1 MRGQVT
7 PPFGLHTA
15 RFVSGLWCNSS
26 ISPCEGDGPG
36 ANPGFLTSFKQRLV
50 RFQHGIPVSNAELGT
65 RSAGFEVR
73 TSLRRLRLF
82 IRTDHDIQ
90 TFRACQSAL
99 NAVGGEKGFTFEF
112 ERQRHVQQIESAT
125 AEPFGVP
132 LRQAARRFNC

>member
-1 MRGQVT
+1 MKFW
-7 PPFGLHTA
+7 PFTAELNLLSSRWPSSSGGGVQRCWRTATKRLA
-15 RFVSGLWCNSS
+15 RF
-26 ISPCEGDGPG
+26 
-36 ANPGFLTSFKQRLV
+36 QR
-50 RFQHGIPVSNAELGT
+50 GIPVSNAEFGT

-73 TSLRRLRLF
+73 TSLRRRRLS

-90 TFRACQSAL
+90 TFRACQRAL

-132 LRQAARRFNC
+132 LRQA